1 MYNLTTNR
9 EIMSPSERIEN
20 AEASCESINDHID
33 SIGEFWKILHRALVF
48 AENLK
53 LFLKKQISVGSC
65 RSFWKH
71 ERLGGRDD
79 TDANGSGQLPSKNDA
94 GIVFHS
100 K

>member
-53 LFLKKQISVGSC
+53 LFLK
-65 RSFWKH
+65 
-71 ERLGGRDD
+71 
-79 TDANGSGQLPSKNDA
+79 
-94 GIVFHS
+94 
-100 K
+100 